1 MDRYS
6 VTIAWSDRDKAFVAS
21 VPEFPNLYA
30 FGATKAEALAQ
41 EEDALAAYAEL
52 HKEKGVPLPMPEK
65 RPAFSGQLRLRMPK
79 TLHARLSSLAKVEG
93 CSLNQLLLSLLSE
106 GLGHRRASRAM
117 ERAHEVLSQ
126 WRTEAS
132 PAQDLW
138 AYVSAAMRVA
148 DSLPLRTPFA
158 LPGSPEGSGVAAPG
172 NLWEG
177 SGDETAMVV
186 FERALSD
193 PRELAEA

>member
-79 TLHARLSSLAKVEG
+79 TLHARLSSLAKVG
-93 CSLNQLLLSLLSE
+93 PMCRQQC
-106 GLGHRRASRAM
+106 GLPTRFLFGRRLHCPAAQREAGW
-117 ERAHEVLSQ
+117 RLQATFGREVGTKPQ
-126 WRTEAS
+126 W
-132 PAQDLW
+132 
-138 AYVSAAMRVA
+138 
-148 DSLPLRTPFA
+148 
-158 LPGSPEGSGVAAPG
+158 
-172 NLWEG
+172 
-177 SGDETAMVV
+177 
-186 FERALSD
+186 
-193 PRELAEA
+193 